1 MQISKKM
8 RIDFRDAMK
17 DHLVK
22 SQITNIFDSADVV
35 CNLDYVPPP
44 NISGER
50 RTLVEQYYATIQWE
64 SIVDIPK
71 VLKAFGDFL
80 SYLDEQSKNETRP
93 SENRAA
99 LASTLRSL
107 IGLANREGYAYADG
121 KLSAA
126 EASGHHLR
134 GITEIAAKLDAK
146 GLLTQA
152 KRLESIRDGDPE
164 LSIGTAKEM
173 IESACKIILAERGK
187 PVDGNPDIP
196 TLTKATLKEL
206 RLVPEGIQEATRGS
220 DIIKSLLRSLGS
232 IGNDLA
238 QLRGLYGTG
247 HGRSGREGGL
257 TSRHAKLAVH
267 AAATFATFL
276 LETHLEREK

>member
-35 CNLDYVPPP
+35 CNLDYLPPP
-44 NISGER
+44 NITGER

-64 SIVDIPK
+64 SLVDIPK
-71 VLKAFGDFL
+71 VLKAFGAFL
-80 SYLDEQSKNETRP
+80 SYLDEQSKNEARP

-99 LASTLRSL
+99 LASTFRSL
-107 IGLANREGYAYADG
+107 TGLANREGYAYADG
-121 KLSAA
+121 KLSVA

-206 RLVPEGIQEATRGS
+206 RLVPEGVQDATRGS
-220 DIIKSLLRSLGS
+220 EIIKSLLRSLGS

-247 HGRSGREGGL
+247 HGRSGREAGL
-257 TSRHAKLAVH
+257 ASRHAKLAVH
-267 AAATFATFL
+267 TAAAFATFL

>member
-22 SQITNIFDSADVV
+22 ALITNIFDAADVV
-35 CNLDYVPPP
+35 CNLDYVPPS

-64 SIVDIPK
+64 SPVDILK
-71 VLKAFGDFL
+71 VLNVFGAFL
-80 SYLDEQSKNETRP
+80 SHLDEQSKNEARP
-93 SENRAA
+93 IENRAA
-99 LASTLRSL
+99 IASKFRSL
-107 IGLANREGYAYADG
+107 TGSANREGYAYADG
-121 KLSAA
+121 RLSAA
-126 EASGHHLR
+126 GALGHHLR
-134 GITEIAAKLDAK
+134 GIKEIAVKLDAK

-152 KRLESIRDGDPE
+152 KRLESKGDGDPE

-173 IESACKIILAERGK
+173 IESACKIILSERGK

-206 RLVPEGIQEATRGS
+206 RLVPEGIQDATRGS

-257 TSRHAKLAVH
+257 TGRHAKLAVH